1 MEKFNFVE
9 IYQYRVDLKISCTD
23 HFVLD
28 NIVDEIK
35 KKFQKIHVNEQTR
48 KMPTGEK
55 YQYTLSSTSSG
66 LEDVFWW
73 MVREFCRQG
82 WEPVHSLKKMETT
95 LNYCSLKKK
104 D

>member
-35 KKFQKIHVNEQTR
+35 KKFQKIVENGRLEHVSRARALKIN
-48 KMPTGEK
+48 
-55 YQYTLSSTSSG
+55 TSRSAG
-66 LEDVFWW
+66 
-73 MVREFCRQG
+73 MAR
-82 WEPVHSLKKMETT
+82 P
-95 LNYCSLKKK
+95 
-104 D
+104 